1 MRLIYVV
8 RTFQFVGGIERTLS
22 DKANWLSAH
31 GHEVKFVTYKQ
42 SGEKPYFPLDKH
54 VTLSDLDCSIYSLYK
69 VPLYARLFRFIKLR
83 RSFRERIKRVI
94 ESFAPDVI
102 VAVIPGAEDF
112 IWDIMKVA
120 SETKVIVES
129 HVAFNYLLCGKSYT
143 DRFLYLF
150 YSPFNAIRKADLLVT
165 LTNRD
170 AVCWRHHNV
179 NSVVVLPNPVS
190 FFPESIGDVTKIFGR
205 IISVGRLAEQ
215 KRFDRLIK
223 AFSLIAN
230 RHPKWFIDIYGDGS
244 LREELENL
252 VDEKRLVN
260 RINILPPTQNIMM
273 EYLKSQFFVLSSDYE
288 GFGLVLVEAMAC
300 GIPVVSTDCPF
311 GPSDI
316 INNGETGLL
325 TKMEVEDL
333 AQKIEWMISHEEKR
347 HKMGIE
353 ARKSAA
359 KYQKDVI
366 IKEWERVYKMFL

>member
-8 RTFQFVGGIERTLS
+8 RTFQFVGGIERTLA

-42 SGEKPYFPLDKH
+42 SGETPYFPLDKH

-69 VPLYARLFRFIKLR
+69 FPLYARLFRFNKLR

-94 ESFAPDVI
+94 KSFAPDVI

-112 IWDIMKVA
+112 MWDIMKVA
-120 SETKVIVES
+120 SGKKVIVES
-129 HVAFNYLLCGKSYT
+129 HVAFNYLLYGKSYT
-143 DRFLYLF
+143 DHFLYLF

-165 LTNRD
+165 LTNHD
-170 AVCWRHHNV
+170 AESWRHHNV
-179 NSVVVLPNPVS
+179 NNVVVLPNPVS
-190 FFPESIGDVTKIFGR
+190 FFPKSLDEVSKIDGR

-215 KRFDRLIK
+215 KRLDRLVE

-230 RHPKWFIDIYGDGS
+230 RYPKWYIDIYGDGN
-244 LREELENL
+244 LREELDNL
-252 VDEKRLVN
+252 IDEKKLVG
-260 RINILPPTQNIMM
+260 RINIFPSTQNIMM
-273 EYLKSQFFVLSSDYE
+273 EYLRSQFFVLSSDYE

-300 GIPVVSTDCPF
+300 GIPVVSTDCPY

-316 INNGETGLL
+316 IDNEKTGLL
-325 TKMEVEDL
+325 AKMEVEDL
-333 AQKIEWMISHEEKR
+333 AQKIEWMITHEEKR

-353 ARKSAA
+353 AHNSAA